1 MTPDAALK
9 QAEQFLLEE
18 NWLSAI
24 EVLQAALQN
33 KRNRTDN
40 VLIERVMVSISSI
53 EMTLHLKL

>member
-9 QAEQFLLEE
+9 QAEQFLLED
-18 NWLSAI
+18 NWTSAI

-40 VLIERVMVSISSI
+40 VLTERVMVSFN
-53 EMTLHLKL
+53 TLL